1 MSIQPL
7 HPPQHLA
14 LAIALVL
21 GCVDVSRAQPPA
33 DILTTAEQ
41 QEHLRAFAEAADT
54 KRHNAN
60 IARRGG
66 EKWTR
71 KNDLVIISGKGRF
84 PGIIDGGGGK
94 NVLQLDAAKH
104 PILAETR
111 NFMALQVTQGEWQH
125 TGSFTGWGVIE
136 PDTTLLNTGQI
147 EGQVGVLGKLD
158 NQGMVANHVTV
169 EPGASMTNSGVVN
182 GQVYVRE
189 KARFSGNGTVD
200 FLSIAGQLEVGP
212 ETGAPAVTK
221 ELSLAETAEL
231 IYGVNAEGGSSTINV
246 EGTALLNNATL
257 TVAGVPG
264 EYIETREHTVIR
276 AGKIEGA
283 LGTVSS
289 KLAFMT
295 ATLTP
300 TDTQVNLTYARNAV
314 PIEEAANS
322 ENGREFA
329 THIEERQP
337 VKPPAPAPMD
347 VPTVTQAAVTKPR
360 IEAPAVKP
368 AEPPDITPTAPA
380 PATPLQTTK
389 PAEKPNIALSA
400 LPNTH
405 VNTVADAGKSKAVDP
420 TSKPAEPRKIIHA
433 APKPTGQLQ
442 TTQPVAKPNAAINAL
457 LGSDMMTAA
466 SAIDQLSG
474 YNTAD
479 LGNATLSSMAPIS
492 SAMLSAMGQKNPG
505 SVHADG
511 QVWVQTIGNSG
522 SIGKQ
527 LGSYALKHST
537 SGVMLGTDWAISPD
551 WRLGVIGSKTQTR
564 LDSQQFDGR
573 LDSWHLGA
581 YALRQD
587 GPWALR
593 LGAVYANH
601 DGSTKRHVVFNGFR
615 DRLKGRYDAHTQQ
628 VFGQLGYNLNIGHFD
643 VEPYIDLGYQRYRRD
658 RYSEKGG
665 DAALQFNGQTQDYFH
680 SNLGLH
686 LARSF
691 SLDQGMRL
699 TPRLSL
705 GWKHLYGETRGA
717 SRQGLAGAGKS
728 YTVEGDELD
737 RDSLL
742 FETGLDLA
750 VSPRHTLGVSYKG
763 ETGQDNRNGALTGQW
778 RMMF

>member
-1 MSIQPL
+1 MSIQHL

-14 LAIALVL
+14 LAIALAL
-21 GCVDVSRAQPPA
+21 GCADVSMAQPSA

-41 QEHLRAFAEAADT
+41 QEHLRAFAEAKDT
-54 KRHNAN
+54 KRQNAN
-60 IARRGG
+60 TSRKGDA
-66 EKWTR
+66 KWTG
-71 KNDLVIISGKGRF
+71 KNDWVIISANAKF

-94 NVLQLDAAKH
+94 NVLRLDAAKH

-111 NFMALQVTQGEWQH
+111 NFMALQVAQGEWQH
-125 TGSFTGWGVIE
+125 TGHFAGWGVIE
-136 PDTTLLNTGQI
+136 PEATLLNTGRI
-147 EGQVGVLGKLD
+147 DGQVGVLGKLD
-158 NQGMVANHVTV
+158 NQGVVANRVTV

-182 GQVYVRE
+182 GQVHVRE
-189 KARFSGNGTVD
+189 RASFSGNGTVE
-200 FLSIAGQLEVGP
+200 FLSVAGQLEVGP
-212 ETGAPAVTK
+212 EIGAPSITQDF
-221 ELSLAETAEL
+221 SLAESAEL
-231 IYGVNAEGGSSTINV
+231 IYGVNADGGSSTINV

-264 EYIETREHTVIR
+264 EYIEAREHTVIR
-276 AGKIEGA
+276 AGKIEGTF
-283 LGTVSS
+283 GTVSS
-289 KLAFMT
+289 NLAFMT
-295 ATLTP
+295 ATLSP
-300 TDTQVNLTYARNAV
+300 TDTQVNLTYARNDV
-314 PIEEAANS
+314 PLKQAATT
-322 ENGREFA
+322 ENGQEFA
-329 THIEERQP
+329 AHIEALQP
-337 VKPPAPAPMD
+337 VKPAAPAPID
-347 VPTVTQAAVTKPR
+347 VPTVAQAAGARPG
-360 IEAPAVKP
+360 IEAPAIKP
-368 AEPPDITPTAPA
+368 VEPPKITST
-380 PATPLQTTK
+380 
-389 PAEKPNIALSA
+389 
-400 LPNTH
+400 
-405 VNTVADAGKSKAVDP
+405 
-420 TSKPAEPRKIIHA
+420 

-479 LGNATLSSMAPIS
+479 LGNATLSSIAPIS
-492 SAMLSAMGQKNPG
+492 SGMLSAMGQKNPG
-505 SVHADG
+505 NVHADG
-511 QVWVQTIGNSG
+511 QVWVQAIGNSG

-537 SGVMLGTDWAISPD
+537 RGVMLGTDWAISPD
-551 WRLGVIGSKTQTR
+551 WRLGIIGGKTQTR
-564 LDSQQFDGR
+564 LDGQQFDGR
-573 LDSWHLGA
+573 LDTWHLGA

-593 LGAVYANH
+593 LGAVYGNH
-601 DGSTKRHVVFNGFR
+601 DGSTKRHVLFNGFR
-615 DRLKGRYDAHTQQ
+615 DRLKGRYDANTQQ

-643 VEPYIDLGYQRYRRD
+643 VEPYIDLGYQRYQRD
-658 RYSEKGG
+658 RYSENGG

-717 SRQGLAGAGKS
+717 SRQGLVGAGKS
-728 YTVEGDELD
+728 YTVEGVELD

-763 ETGQDNRNGALTGQW
+763 ETGQDNRNGALMGQW

>member
-1 MSIQPL
+1 MSIQHL

-14 LAIALVL
+14 LAIALAL
-21 GCVDVSRAQPPA
+21 GCADVSMAQPSA

-41 QEHLRAFAEAADT
+41 QEHLKAFAEAKDT
-54 KRHNAN
+54 KRQNAN
-60 IARRGG
+60 TSRKGDA
-66 EKWTR
+66 KWTG
-71 KNDLVIISGKGRF
+71 KNDWVIISANAKF

-94 NVLQLDAAKH
+94 NVLRLDAAKH
-104 PILAETR
+104 SILAETR
-111 NFMALQVTQGEWQH
+111 NFMALQVAQGEWQH
-125 TGSFTGWGVIE
+125 TGNFAGWGVIE
-136 PDTTLLNTGQI
+136 PETTLLNTGRI
-147 EGQVGVLGKLD
+147 DGQVGVLGKLD
-158 NQGMVANHVTV
+158 NQGVVANRVTV

-182 GQVYVRE
+182 GQVHVRE
-189 KARFSGNGTVD
+189 RASFSGNGTVE
-200 FLSIAGQLEVGP
+200 FLSVAGQLEVGP
-212 ETGAPAVTK
+212 EIGAPSITQDF
-221 ELSLAETAEL
+221 SLAESAEL
-231 IYGVNAEGGSSTINV
+231 IYGVNADGGSSTINV

-257 TVAGVPG
+257 TVAAVPG
-264 EYIETREHTVIR
+264 EYIEAREHTVIR

-283 LGTVSS
+283 FGTVSS
-289 KLAFMT
+289 NLAFMT
-295 ATLTP
+295 ATLSP
-300 TDTQVNLTYARNAV
+300 TDTHVNLTYARNDV
-314 PIEEAANS
+314 PLKQAATT
-322 ENGREFA
+322 ENAQEFA
-329 THIEERQP
+329 AHIEALQP
-337 VKPPAPAPMD
+337 VKPAAPAPID
-347 VPTVTQAAVTKPR
+347 VPTVAQAAGARPG
-360 IEAPAVKP
+360 IEAPAIKP
-368 AEPPDITPTAPA
+368 AQPPEITSTALDPA
-380 PATPLQTTK
+380 
-389 PAEKPNIALSA
+389 N
-400 LPNTH
+400 
-405 VNTVADAGKSKAVDP
+405 
-420 TSKPAEPRKIIHA
+420 
-433 APKPTGQLQ
+433 QLQ
-442 TTQPVAKPNAAINAL
+442 TAKPVAKPNSAINAL

-479 LGNATLSSMAPIS
+479 LGNATLSSIAPIS
-492 SAMLSAMGQKNPG
+492 SGMLSAMGQKNPG
-505 SVHADG
+505 NVHADG
-511 QVWVQTIGNSG
+511 QVWVQAIGNSG

-537 SGVMLGTDWAISPD
+537 RGVMLGTDWAISPD
-551 WRLGVIGSKTQTR
+551 WRLGIIGGKTQTR

-593 LGAVYANH
+593 LGAVYGNH
-601 DGSTKRHVVFNGFR
+601 DGSTKRHVLFNGFR
-615 DRLKGRYDAHTQQ
+615 DRLKGRYDANTQQ

-643 VEPYIDLGYQRYRRD
+643 VEPYIDLGYQRYQRD
-658 RYSEKGG
+658 RYSENGG

-728 YTVEGDELD
+728 YTVEGVELD

>member
-1 MSIQPL
+1 
-7 HPPQHLA
+7 
-14 LAIALVL
+14 
-21 GCVDVSRAQPPA
+21 
-33 DILTTAEQ
+33 
-41 QEHLRAFAEAADT
+41 
-54 KRHNAN
+54 
-60 IARRGG
+60 
-66 EKWTR
+66 
-71 KNDLVIISGKGRF
+71 
-84 PGIIDGGGGK
+84 
-94 NVLQLDAAKH
+94 
-104 PILAETR
+104 
-111 NFMALQVTQGEWQH
+111 MALQVTQGEWQH

-147 EGQVGVLGKLD
+147 GGQVGVLGKLD

-182 GQVYVRE
+182 GQIYVHE

-212 ETGAPAVTK
+212 ETGAPSVTK
-221 ELSLAETAEL
+221 DLSLAETAEL

-283 LGTVSS
+283 FGTVSS

-300 TDTQVNLTYARNAV
+300 TDTQVNLTYARNDV
-314 PIEEAANS
+314 PIEEAASS

-329 THIEERQP
+329 AHIEERQP

-347 VPTVTQAAVTKPR
+347 VPTVTQAAGARPG
-360 IEAPAVKP
+360 IEAPAIKP
-368 AEPPDITPTAPA
+368 AEPPKIT
-380 PATPLQTTK
+380 
-389 PAEKPNIALSA
+389 S
-400 LPNTH
+400 
-405 VNTVADAGKSKAVDP
+405 
-420 TSKPAEPRKIIHA
+420 A

-457 LGSDMMTAA
+457 LGSDMLTAA

-511 QVWVQTIGNSG
+511 QVWVQAIGNSG

-593 LGAVYANH
+593 VGAVYANH

-705 GWKHLYGETRGA
+705 GWKHLYGETRGT

>member
-1 MSIQPL
+1 MSIQHL
-7 HPPQHLA
+7 HPPQQLA
-14 LAIALVL
+14 LAIAWVL
-21 GCVDVSRAQPPA
+21 GCADVSAAQSPA

-41 QEHLRAFAEAADT
+41 QEHLRAFAEAPDT
-54 KRHNAN
+54 KQQNA
-60 IARRGG
+60 IAPRKGNA
-66 EKWTR
+66 KWTG
-71 KNDLVIISGKGRF
+71 KNDLVIISANAKF

-94 NVLQLDAAKH
+94 NVLQLDAAQH
-104 PILAETR
+104 PVLAETR
-111 NFMALQVTQGEWQH
+111 NFMALHVSKGEWQH
-125 TGSFTGWGVIE
+125 TASFAGWGVIE
-136 PDTTLLNTGQI
+136 PDTTLINTGRI
-147 EGQVGVLGKLD
+147 DGQVGVLGKLD
-158 NQGMVANHVTV
+158 NTGVIANRVTV
-169 EPGASMTNSGVVN
+169 EPGAHMTNAGVVN
-182 GQVYVRE
+182 GQVYVQE

-212 ETGAPAVTK
+212 ETGAPSITK
-221 ELSLAETAEL
+221 DLSLAETAEL
-231 IYGVNAEGGSSTINV
+231 IYGVNAEGGSATINV
-246 EGTALLNNATL
+246 EGSALLNNATL

-283 LGTVSS
+283 FGTVSS

-300 TDTQVNLTYARNAV
+300 TDTQVHLTYARNDV
-314 PIEEAANS
+314 PFEQAATT
-322 ENGREFA
+322 ENGQEFA
-329 THIEERQP
+329 THIEALQP
-337 VKPPAPAPMD
+337 AKPAAPAPVD
-347 VPTVTQAAVTKPR
+347 VPTVAQAAAAKPR
-360 IEAPAVKP
+360 IEAPAIKP
-368 AEPPDITPTAPA
+368 AAPPEITSTAPDPGA
-380 PATPLQTTK
+380 PLQ
-389 PAEKPNIALSA
+389 
-400 LPNTH
+400 
-405 VNTVADAGKSKAVDP
+405 
-420 TSKPAEPRKIIHA
+420 A
-433 APKPTGQLQ
+433 AK
-442 TTQPVAKPNAAINAL
+442 PVAKPNAAINAL

-466 SAIDQLSG
+466 DAIDQLSG

-511 QVWVQTIGNSG
+511 QVWVQAIGNSG

-527 LGSYALKHST
+527 LGSYALRHS
-537 SGVMLGTDWAISPD
+537 SRGVMLGTDWAISPD

-564 LDSQQFDGR
+564 LDSRQFEGR

-593 LGAVYANH
+593 LGAVYGNH
-601 DGSTKRHVVFNGFR
+601 DGSNKRHVVFNGFR
-615 DRLKGRYDAHTQQ
+615 DRLKGRYDAHAQQ

-643 VEPYIDLGYQRYRRD
+643 IEPYVDLGYQRYQRD

-705 GWKHLYGETRGA
+705 GWKHHYGETRGT

-728 YTVEGDELD
+728 YTVEGVELD

-742 FETGLDLA
+742 LEAGLELA
-750 VSPRHTLGVSYKG
+750 VSPQHTLGVSYMG
-763 ETGQDNRNGALTGQW
+763 EAGQDNRNGALTGQW

>member
-1 MSIQPL
+1 MSIQHL

-14 LAIALVL
+14 LAIALAL
-21 GCVDVSRAQPPA
+21 GCADVSMAQPSA

-41 QEHLRAFAEAADT
+41 QEHLKAFAEAKDT
-54 KRHNAN
+54 KRQNAN
-60 IARRGG
+60 TSRKGDA
-66 EKWTR
+66 KWTG
-71 KNDLVIISGKGRF
+71 KNDWVIISANAKF

-94 NVLQLDAAKH
+94 NVLRLDAAKH

-111 NFMALQVTQGEWQH
+111 NFMALQVAQGEWQH
-125 TGSFTGWGVIE
+125 TGHFAGWGVIE
-136 PDTTLLNTGQI
+136 PEATLLNTGRI
-147 EGQVGVLGKLD
+147 DGQVGVLGKLD
-158 NQGMVANHVTV
+158 NQGVVANRVTV

-182 GQVYVRE
+182 GQVHVRE
-189 KARFSGNGTVD
+189 RASFSGNGTVE
-200 FLSIAGQLEVGP
+200 FLSVAGQLEVGP
-212 ETGAPAVTK
+212 EIGAPSITQDF
-221 ELSLAETAEL
+221 SLAESAEL
-231 IYGVNAEGGSSTINV
+231 IYGVNADGGSSTINV

-264 EYIETREHTVIR
+264 EYIEAREHTVIR
-276 AGKIEGA
+276 AGKIEGTF
-283 LGTVSS
+283 GTVSS
-289 KLAFMT
+289 NLAFMT
-295 ATLTP
+295 ATLSP
-300 TDTQVNLTYARNAV
+300 TDTHVNLTYARNDV
-314 PIEEAANS
+314 PLKQAATT
-322 ENGREFA
+322 ENGQEFA
-329 THIEERQP
+329 AHIEALQP
-337 VKPPAPAPMD
+337 VKPTAPVPNDGPAVA
-347 VPTVTQAAVTKPR
+347 QAAGARPG
-360 IEAPAVKP
+360 IEAPAIKP
-368 AEPPDITPTAPA
+368 VEPPKITST
-380 PATPLQTTK
+380 
-389 PAEKPNIALSA
+389 
-400 LPNTH
+400 
-405 VNTVADAGKSKAVDP
+405 
-420 TSKPAEPRKIIHA
+420 

-479 LGNATLSSMAPIS
+479 LGNATLSSIAPIS
-492 SAMLSAMGQKNPG
+492 SGMLSAMGQKNPG
-505 SVHADG
+505 NVHADG
-511 QVWVQTIGNSG
+511 QVWVQAIGNSG

-537 SGVMLGTDWAISPD
+537 RGVMLGTDWAISPD
-551 WRLGVIGSKTQTR
+551 WRLGIIGGKTQTR
-564 LDSQQFDGR
+564 LDGQQFDGR

-593 LGAVYANH
+593 LGAVYGNH
-601 DGSTKRHVVFNGFR
+601 DGSTKRHVLFNGFR
-615 DRLKGRYDAHTQQ
+615 DRLKGRYDANTQQ

-643 VEPYIDLGYQRYRRD
+643 IEPYIDLGYQRYQRD
-658 RYSEKGG
+658 RYSENGG

-728 YTVEGDELD
+728 YTVEGVELD

-763 ETGQDNRNGALTGQW
+763 ETGQDNRNGALMGQW

>member
-1 MSIQPL
+1 MSIQHL

-14 LAIALVL
+14 LAIALAL
-21 GCVDVSRAQPPA
+21 GCADVSMAQPSA

-41 QEHLRAFAEAADT
+41 QGHLRAFAEAKDT
-54 KRHNAN
+54 KRQNAN
-60 IARRGG
+60 TSRKGDA
-66 EKWTR
+66 KWTG
-71 KNDLVIISGKGRF
+71 KNDWVIISANAKF

-94 NVLQLDAAKH
+94 DVLRLDAAKH

-111 NFMALQVTQGEWQH
+111 NFMALQVAQGEWQH
-125 TGSFTGWGVIE
+125 TGHFAGWGVIE
-136 PDTTLLNTGQI
+136 PEATVLNTGRI
-147 EGQVGVLGKLD
+147 DGQVGVLGKLD
-158 NQGMVANHVTV
+158 NQGVVANRVTV

-182 GQVYVRE
+182 GQVHVRE
-189 KARFSGNGTVD
+189 RASFSGNGTVE
-200 FLSIAGQLEVGP
+200 FLSVAGQLEVGP
-212 ETGAPAVTK
+212 EIGAPSITQDF
-221 ELSLAETAEL
+221 SLAESAEL
-231 IYGVNAEGGSSTINV
+231 IYGVNADGGSSTINV

-264 EYIETREHTVIR
+264 EYIEAREHTVIR
-276 AGKIEGA
+276 AGKIEGTF
-283 LGTVSS
+283 GTVSS
-289 KLAFMT
+289 NLAFMT
-295 ATLTP
+295 ATLSP
-300 TDTQVNLTYARNAV
+300 TDTHVNLTYARNDV
-314 PIEEAANS
+314 PITQAATT
-322 ENGREFA
+322 ENGQEFA
-329 THIEERQP
+329 AHIEALQP
-337 VKPPAPAPMD
+337 VKPAAPAPID
-347 VPTVTQAAVTKPR
+347 VPTVAQAAGARPG
-360 IEAPAVKP
+360 IEAPAIKP
-368 AEPPDITPTAPA
+368 VEPPKITST
-380 PATPLQTTK
+380 
-389 PAEKPNIALSA
+389 
-400 LPNTH
+400 
-405 VNTVADAGKSKAVDP
+405 
-420 TSKPAEPRKIIHA
+420 

-479 LGNATLSSMAPIS
+479 LGNATLSSIAPIS
-492 SAMLSAMGQKNPG
+492 SGMLSAMGQKNPG
-505 SVHADG
+505 NVHADG
-511 QVWVQTIGNSG
+511 QVWVQAIGNSG

-537 SGVMLGTDWAISPD
+537 RGVMLGTDWAISPD
-551 WRLGVIGSKTQTR
+551 WRLGIIGGKTQTR
-564 LDSQQFDGR
+564 LDGQQFDGR

-593 LGAVYANH
+593 LGAVYGNH
-601 DGSTKRHVVFNGFR
+601 DGSTKRHVLFNGFR
-615 DRLKGRYDAHTQQ
+615 DRLKGRYDANTQQ

-643 VEPYIDLGYQRYRRD
+643 VEPYIDLGYQRYQRD
-658 RYSEKGG
+658 RYSENGG
-665 DAALQFNGQTQDYFH
+665 DAALQFNGQAQDYFH

-717 SRQGLAGAGKS
+717 SRQGLVGAGKS
-728 YTVEGDELD
+728 YTVEGVELD

-763 ETGQDNRNGALTGQW
+763 ETGQDNRNGALMGQW

>member
-1 MSIQPL
+1 MSIQHL

-14 LAIALVL
+14 LAIALAL
-21 GCVDVSRAQPPA
+21 GCADVSMAQPSA

-41 QEHLRAFAEAADT
+41 QEHLKAFAEAKDT
-54 KRHNAN
+54 KRQNAN
-60 IARRGG
+60 TSRKGDA
-66 EKWTR
+66 KWTG
-71 KNDLVIISGKGRF
+71 KNDWVIISANAKF

-94 NVLQLDAAKH
+94 NVLRLDAAKH

-111 NFMALQVTQGEWQH
+111 NFMALQVAQGEWQH
-125 TGSFTGWGVIE
+125 TGHFAGWGVIE
-136 PDTTLLNTGQI
+136 PEATLLNTGRI
-147 EGQVGVLGKLD
+147 DGQVGVLGKLD
-158 NQGMVANHVTV
+158 NQGVVANRVTV

-182 GQVYVRE
+182 GQVHVRE
-189 KARFSGNGTVD
+189 RASFSGNGTVE
-200 FLSIAGQLEVGP
+200 FLSVAGQLEVGP
-212 ETGAPAVTK
+212 EIGAPSITQDF
-221 ELSLAETAEL
+221 SLAESAEL
-231 IYGVNAEGGSSTINV
+231 IYGVNADGGSSTINV

-257 TVAGVPG
+257 TVAAVPG
-264 EYIETREHTVIR
+264 EYIEAREHTVIR

-283 LGTVSS
+283 FGTVSS
-289 KLAFMT
+289 NLAFMT
-295 ATLTP
+295 ATLSP
-300 TDTQVNLTYARNAV
+300 TDTQVNLTYARNDV
-314 PIEEAANS
+314 PITQAATT
-322 ENGREFA
+322 ENGQEFA
-329 THIEERQP
+329 AHIEALQP
-337 VKPPAPAPMD
+337 VKPTTPAPID
-347 VPTVTQAAVTKPR
+347 VPTVAQATGARPG
-360 IEAPAVKP
+360 IEASAIKP
-368 AEPPDITPTAPA
+368 VEPPKITST
-380 PATPLQTTK
+380 
-389 PAEKPNIALSA
+389 
-400 LPNTH
+400 
-405 VNTVADAGKSKAVDP
+405 
-420 TSKPAEPRKIIHA
+420 
-433 APKPTGQLQ
+433 APKPAGQLQ

-479 LGNATLSSMAPIS
+479 LGNATLSSIAPIS
-492 SAMLSAMGQKNPG
+492 SGMLSAMGQKNPG
-505 SVHADG
+505 NVHADG
-511 QVWVQTIGNSG
+511 QVWVQAIGNSG

-537 SGVMLGTDWAISPD
+537 KGVMLGTDWAISPD
-551 WRLGVIGSKTQTR
+551 WRLGIIGGKTQTR
-564 LDSQQFDGR
+564 LDGQQFDGR

-593 LGAVYANH
+593 LGAVYGNH
-601 DGSTKRHVVFNGFR
+601 DGSTKRHVLFNGFR
-615 DRLKGRYDAHTQQ
+615 DRLKGRYDANTQQ

-643 VEPYIDLGYQRYRRD
+643 IEPYIDLGYQRYQRD
-658 RYSEKGG
+658 RYSENGG

-680 SNLGLH
+680 GNLGLH

-717 SRQGLAGAGKS
+717 SRQGLVGAGKS
-728 YTVEGDELD
+728 YTVEGVELD

-763 ETGQDNRNGALTGQW
+763 ETGQDNRNGALMGQW

>member
-1 MSIQPL
+1 MSIQHL

-14 LAIALVL
+14 LAIALAL
-21 GCVDVSRAQPPA
+21 GCADVSMAQPSA

-41 QEHLRAFAEAADT
+41 QEHLKAFAEAKDT
-54 KRHNAN
+54 KRQNAN
-60 IARRGG
+60 TSRKGDA
-66 EKWTR
+66 KWTG
-71 KNDLVIISGKGRF
+71 KNDWVIISANAKF

-94 NVLQLDAAKH
+94 NVLRLDAAKH

-111 NFMALQVTQGEWQH
+111 NFMALQVAQGEWQH
-125 TGSFTGWGVIE
+125 TGHFAGWGVIE
-136 PDTTLLNTGQI
+136 PEATLLNTGRI
-147 EGQVGVLGKLD
+147 DGQVGVLGKLD
-158 NQGMVANHVTV
+158 NQGVVANRVTV

-182 GQVYVRE
+182 GQVHVRE
-189 KARFSGNGTVD
+189 RASFSGNGTVE
-200 FLSIAGQLEVGP
+200 FLSVAGQLEVGP
-212 ETGAPAVTK
+212 EIGAPSITQDF
-221 ELSLAETAEL
+221 SLAESAEL
-231 IYGVNAEGGSSTINV
+231 IYGVNADGGSSTINV

-257 TVAGVPG
+257 TVAAVPG
-264 EYIETREHTVIR
+264 EYIEAREHTVIR
-276 AGKIEGA
+276 AGKIEGTF
-283 LGTVSS
+283 GTVSS
-289 KLAFMT
+289 NLAFMT
-295 ATLTP
+295 ATLSP
-300 TDTQVNLTYARNAV
+300 TDTQVNLTYARNDV
-314 PIEEAANS
+314 PLKQAATT
-322 ENGREFA
+322 ENGQELA
-329 THIEERQP
+329 AHIEALQP
-337 VKPPAPAPMD
+337 VKPAAPAPID
-347 VPTVTQAAVTKPR
+347 VPTVALAAGARPV
-360 IEAPAVKP
+360 IEAPAIKP
-368 AEPPDITPTAPA
+368 VEPPKITST
-380 PATPLQTTK
+380 
-389 PAEKPNIALSA
+389 
-400 LPNTH
+400 
-405 VNTVADAGKSKAVDP
+405 
-420 TSKPAEPRKIIHA
+420 

-479 LGNATLSSMAPIS
+479 LGNATLSSIAPIS
-492 SAMLSAMGQKNPG
+492 SGMLSAMGQKNPG

-511 QVWVQTIGNSG
+511 QVWVQAIGNSG

-537 SGVMLGTDWAISPD
+537 KGVMLGTDWAISPD
-551 WRLGVIGSKTQTR
+551 WRLGIIGGKTQTR
-564 LDSQQFDGR
+564 LDGQQFDGR

-593 LGAVYANH
+593 LGAVYGNH
-601 DGSTKRHVVFNGFR
+601 DGSTKRHVLFNGFR
-615 DRLKGRYDAHTQQ
+615 DRLKGRYDANTQQ

-643 VEPYIDLGYQRYRRD
+643 IEPYIDLGYQRYQRD
-658 RYSEKGG
+658 RYSENGG

-717 SRQGLAGAGKS
+717 SRQGLVGAGKS
-728 YTVEGDELD
+728 YTVEGVELD

-763 ETGQDNRNGALTGQW
+763 ETGQDNRNGALMGQW